1 MSNLKGLGV
10 ALVTPFNEDLSIDF
24 DSLTKLVEYNIAN
37 GTDFLVVLGT
47 TAETAT
53 LSKAEQAQVIEH
65 IVKVNNKRLPLVL
78 GIGGNNT
85 LAVKEQIE
93 STDLSDFE
101 GVLSVSPYYNKPN
114 QEGIYQHYKMLASTG
129 KNIII
134 YNVPGRTGQ
143 NIDAATTLRLAKDF
157 PNLFMIK
164 EASPNISQYFD
175 ILRKKTA
182 GFSLV
187 SGDDEFTLPV
197 TLAGGDGVI
206 SVIGQAYPKLFSDM
220 IKLAKESKVKEA
232 YAIHNQLVELIRLI
246 FAEGNPCGV
255 KTVLAEMGIIKNHL
269 RLPLIKASEN
279 LQDRIKE
286 FMLLKFLF
294 FLPLFFI
301 TNGKCLAQEQQGQE
315 VTEQEIKETQETL
328 TIEPKQDSVNLIERL
343 KFRPKE
349 LYIPTGL
356 MALGLISEG
365 KTKQEVHQWR
375 NKQIPHFRNKFDD
388 YLQFAPHVAVYGF
401 ELMGMKPKTDW
412 KNRIAIHAKGHII
425 TLGLAHLMK
434 TLINNERP
442 NGARMSFPS
451 GHTAYAFSGATILA
465 MEYKDEHPWVPYAAY
480 GSAGVVG
487 IMRIA
492 NNRHYVSDVLFGA
505 GLGILSMKLA
515 YWTHKYKWNKPK
527 KEKKDPFLGVV
538 Y

>member
-1 MSNLKGLGV
+1 MNNLKGLGV

-175 ILRKKTA
+175 ILRKKPA

-206 SVIGQAYPKLFSDM
+206 SVIGQAYPKFFSDM

-279 LQDRIKE
+279 LQDRIK
-286 FMLLKFLF
+286 
-294 FLPLFFI
+294 
-301 TNGKCLAQEQQGQE
+301 T
-315 VTEQEIKETQETL
+315 EIK
-328 TIEPKQDSVNLIERL
+328 NL
-343 KFRPKE
+343 
-349 LYIPTGL
+349 
-356 MALGLISEG
+356 
-365 KTKQEVHQWR
+365 H
-375 NKQIPHFRNKFDD
+375 N
-388 YLQFAPHVAVYGF
+388 
-401 ELMGMKPKTDW
+401 
-412 KNRIAIHAKGHII
+412 
-425 TLGLAHLMK
+425 
-434 TLINNERP
+434 
-442 NGARMSFPS
+442 
-451 GHTAYAFSGATILA
+451 
-465 MEYKDEHPWVPYAAY
+465 
-480 GSAGVVG
+480 
-487 IMRIA
+487 
-492 NNRHYVSDVLFGA
+492 
-505 GLGILSMKLA
+505 
-515 YWTHKYKWNKPK
+515 
-527 KEKKDPFLGVV
+527 
-538 Y
+538 

>member
-143 NIDAATTLRLAKDF
+143 NIEAATTLRLAKDF

-175 ILRKKTA
+175 ILRKKPD

-279 LQDRIKE
+279 LQDRIK
-286 FMLLKFLF
+286 
-294 FLPLFFI
+294 
-301 TNGKCLAQEQQGQE
+301 T
-315 VTEQEIKETQETL
+315 EIK
-328 TIEPKQDSVNLIERL
+328 NL
-343 KFRPKE
+343 
-349 LYIPTGL
+349 
-356 MALGLISEG
+356 
-365 KTKQEVHQWR
+365 H
-375 NKQIPHFRNKFDD
+375 N
-388 YLQFAPHVAVYGF
+388 
-401 ELMGMKPKTDW
+401 
-412 KNRIAIHAKGHII
+412 
-425 TLGLAHLMK
+425 
-434 TLINNERP
+434 
-442 NGARMSFPS
+442 
-451 GHTAYAFSGATILA
+451 
-465 MEYKDEHPWVPYAAY
+465 
-480 GSAGVVG
+480 
-487 IMRIA
+487 
-492 NNRHYVSDVLFGA
+492 
-505 GLGILSMKLA
+505 
-515 YWTHKYKWNKPK
+515 
-527 KEKKDPFLGVV
+527 
-538 Y
+538 

>member
-175 ILRKKTA
+175 ILRKKPA

-220 IKLAKESKVKEA
+220 IKLAKENKVKEA

-279 LQDRIKE
+279 LQDRIK
-286 FMLLKFLF
+286 
-294 FLPLFFI
+294 
-301 TNGKCLAQEQQGQE
+301 A
-315 VTEQEIKETQETL
+315 
-328 TIEPKQDSVNLIERL
+328 
-343 KFRPKE
+343 
-349 LYIPTGL
+349 
-356 MALGLISEG
+356 
-365 KTKQEVHQWR
+365 
-375 NKQIPHFRNKFDD
+375 
-388 YLQFAPHVAVYGF
+388 
-401 ELMGMKPKTDW
+401 GMK
-412 KNRIAIHAKGHII
+412 N
-425 TLGLAHLMK
+425 LQ
-434 TLINNERP
+434 N
-442 NGARMSFPS
+442 
-451 GHTAYAFSGATILA
+451 
-465 MEYKDEHPWVPYAAY
+465 
-480 GSAGVVG
+480 
-487 IMRIA
+487 
-492 NNRHYVSDVLFGA
+492 
-505 GLGILSMKLA
+505 
-515 YWTHKYKWNKPK
+515 
-527 KEKKDPFLGVV
+527 
-538 Y
+538 

>member
-53 LSKAEQAQVIEH
+53 LSKAEQAQVIDH

-143 NIDAATTLRLAKDF
+143 NIDATTTLRLTKDF

-175 ILRKKTA
+175 ILRKKPA

-220 IKLAKESKVKEA
+220 IKLAKENKVKEA

-279 LQDRIKE
+279 LQDRIKAE
-286 FMLLKFLF
+286 MK
-294 FLPLFFI
+294 
-301 TNGKCLAQEQQGQE
+301 
-315 VTEQEIKETQETL
+315 
-328 TIEPKQDSVNLIERL
+328 NL
-343 KFRPKE
+343 
-349 LYIPTGL
+349 
-356 MALGLISEG
+356 
-365 KTKQEVHQWR
+365 Q
-375 NKQIPHFRNKFDD
+375 N
-388 YLQFAPHVAVYGF
+388 
-401 ELMGMKPKTDW
+401 
-412 KNRIAIHAKGHII
+412 
-425 TLGLAHLMK
+425 
-434 TLINNERP
+434 
-442 NGARMSFPS
+442 
-451 GHTAYAFSGATILA
+451 
-465 MEYKDEHPWVPYAAY
+465 
-480 GSAGVVG
+480 
-487 IMRIA
+487 
-492 NNRHYVSDVLFGA
+492 
-505 GLGILSMKLA
+505 
-515 YWTHKYKWNKPK
+515 
-527 KEKKDPFLGVV
+527 
-538 Y
+538 

>member
-53 LSKAEQAQVIEH
+53 LSKAEQAQVIKH

-143 NIDAATTLRLAKDF
+143 NIESSTTLRLAKDF

-175 ILRKKTA
+175 ILRKKPA

-187 SGDDEFTLPV
+187 SGDDEFTLPI

-232 YAIHNQLVELIRLI
+232 YAIHNQLVEIIRLI

-279 LQDRIKE
+279 LQDRIKAE
-286 FMLLKFLF
+286 MK
-294 FLPLFFI
+294 
-301 TNGKCLAQEQQGQE
+301 
-315 VTEQEIKETQETL
+315 
-328 TIEPKQDSVNLIERL
+328 NL
-343 KFRPKE
+343 
-349 LYIPTGL
+349 
-356 MALGLISEG
+356 
-365 KTKQEVHQWR
+365 
-375 NKQIPHFRNKFDD
+375 
-388 YLQFAPHVAVYGF
+388 
-401 ELMGMKPKTDW
+401 
-412 KNRIAIHAKGHII
+412 
-425 TLGLAHLMK
+425 
-434 TLINNERP
+434 
-442 NGARMSFPS
+442 
-451 GHTAYAFSGATILA
+451 
-465 MEYKDEHPWVPYAAY
+465 
-480 GSAGVVG
+480 
-487 IMRIA
+487 
-492 NNRHYVSDVLFGA
+492 
-505 GLGILSMKLA
+505 
-515 YWTHKYKWNKPK
+515 
-527 KEKKDPFLGVV
+527 
-538 Y
+538 

>member
-24 DSLTKLVEYNIAN
+24 DSLTKLVEYNITN

-175 ILRKKTA
+175 ILRKKPT

-220 IKLAKESKVKEA
+220 IKHAKESKVKEA
-232 YAIHNQLVELIRLI
+232 YAIHNQLVEIIRLI

-279 LQDRIKE
+279 LQDRIKAE
-286 FMLLKFLF
+286 MK
-294 FLPLFFI
+294 
-301 TNGKCLAQEQQGQE
+301 
-315 VTEQEIKETQETL
+315 
-328 TIEPKQDSVNLIERL
+328 NL
-343 KFRPKE
+343 
-349 LYIPTGL
+349 
-356 MALGLISEG
+356 
-365 KTKQEVHQWR
+365 
-375 NKQIPHFRNKFDD
+375 
-388 YLQFAPHVAVYGF
+388 
-401 ELMGMKPKTDW
+401 
-412 KNRIAIHAKGHII
+412 
-425 TLGLAHLMK
+425 
-434 TLINNERP
+434 
-442 NGARMSFPS
+442 
-451 GHTAYAFSGATILA
+451 
-465 MEYKDEHPWVPYAAY
+465 
-480 GSAGVVG
+480 
-487 IMRIA
+487 
-492 NNRHYVSDVLFGA
+492 
-505 GLGILSMKLA
+505 
-515 YWTHKYKWNKPK
+515 
-527 KEKKDPFLGVV
+527 
-538 Y
+538 

>member
-1 MSNLKGLGV
+1 MNNLKGLGV

-175 ILRKKTA
+175 ILRKKPA

-279 LQDRIKE
+279 LQDRIKAE
-286 FMLLKFLF
+286 MK
-294 FLPLFFI
+294 
-301 TNGKCLAQEQQGQE
+301 
-315 VTEQEIKETQETL
+315 
-328 TIEPKQDSVNLIERL
+328 NL
-343 KFRPKE
+343 
-349 LYIPTGL
+349 
-356 MALGLISEG
+356 
-365 KTKQEVHQWR
+365 Q
-375 NKQIPHFRNKFDD
+375 N
-388 YLQFAPHVAVYGF
+388 
-401 ELMGMKPKTDW
+401 
-412 KNRIAIHAKGHII
+412 
-425 TLGLAHLMK
+425 
-434 TLINNERP
+434 
-442 NGARMSFPS
+442 
-451 GHTAYAFSGATILA
+451 
-465 MEYKDEHPWVPYAAY
+465 
-480 GSAGVVG
+480 
-487 IMRIA
+487 
-492 NNRHYVSDVLFGA
+492 
-505 GLGILSMKLA
+505 
-515 YWTHKYKWNKPK
+515 
-527 KEKKDPFLGVV
+527 
-538 Y
+538 

>member
-143 NIDAATTLRLAKDF
+143 NIEAATTLRLAKDF

-175 ILRKKTA
+175 ILRKKPA

-220 IKLAKESKVKEA
+220 IKLAKENKVKEA
-232 YAIHNQLVELIRLI
+232 YAIHNQLVEIIRLI

-279 LQDRIKE
+279 LQDRIKAE
-286 FMLLKFLF
+286 MK
-294 FLPLFFI
+294 
-301 TNGKCLAQEQQGQE
+301 
-315 VTEQEIKETQETL
+315 
-328 TIEPKQDSVNLIERL
+328 NL
-343 KFRPKE
+343 
-349 LYIPTGL
+349 
-356 MALGLISEG
+356 
-365 KTKQEVHQWR
+365 
-375 NKQIPHFRNKFDD
+375 
-388 YLQFAPHVAVYGF
+388 
-401 ELMGMKPKTDW
+401 
-412 KNRIAIHAKGHII
+412 
-425 TLGLAHLMK
+425 
-434 TLINNERP
+434 
-442 NGARMSFPS
+442 
-451 GHTAYAFSGATILA
+451 
-465 MEYKDEHPWVPYAAY
+465 
-480 GSAGVVG
+480 
-487 IMRIA
+487 
-492 NNRHYVSDVLFGA
+492 
-505 GLGILSMKLA
+505 
-515 YWTHKYKWNKPK
+515 
-527 KEKKDPFLGVV
+527 
-538 Y
+538 

>member
-53 LSKAEQAQVIEH
+53 LSKAEQAQVIKH

-175 ILRKKTA
+175 ILRKKPA

-232 YAIHNQLVELIRLI
+232 YAIHNQLVEIIRLI

-279 LQDRIKE
+279 LQDRIK
-286 FMLLKFLF
+286 
-294 FLPLFFI
+294 
-301 TNGKCLAQEQQGQE
+301 
-315 VTEQEIKETQETL
+315 TEMK
-328 TIEPKQDSVNLIERL
+328 NL
-343 KFRPKE
+343 
-349 LYIPTGL
+349 
-356 MALGLISEG
+356 
-365 KTKQEVHQWR
+365 
-375 NKQIPHFRNKFDD
+375 
-388 YLQFAPHVAVYGF
+388 
-401 ELMGMKPKTDW
+401 
-412 KNRIAIHAKGHII
+412 
-425 TLGLAHLMK
+425 
-434 TLINNERP
+434 
-442 NGARMSFPS
+442 
-451 GHTAYAFSGATILA
+451 
-465 MEYKDEHPWVPYAAY
+465 
-480 GSAGVVG
+480 
-487 IMRIA
+487 
-492 NNRHYVSDVLFGA
+492 
-505 GLGILSMKLA
+505 
-515 YWTHKYKWNKPK
+515 
-527 KEKKDPFLGVV
+527 
-538 Y
+538 